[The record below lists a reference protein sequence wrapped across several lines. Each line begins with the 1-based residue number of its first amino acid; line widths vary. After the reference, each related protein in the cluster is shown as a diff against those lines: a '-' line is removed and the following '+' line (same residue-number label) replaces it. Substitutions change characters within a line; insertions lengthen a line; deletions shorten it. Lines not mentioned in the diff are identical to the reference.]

1 MKAAVKKRR
10 GLPKRGA
17 FLAAYVRTASITKA
31 ARAARI
37 ERRLHYNWLADDPE
51 YPKLFAAAQ
60 TEAAQILED
69 EAIRRAHEGVL
80 KPLTYKGQFSYKT
93 RPRKD
98 ANGAV
103 IKDKDGRVQVEEYG
117 APLAIREYSDGMMMF
132 LLRGFLPAKYREN
145 SSVEL
150 SGPGGGA
157 ITLTDPRLAEL
168 TDEEL
173 ETLANLARKLEP
185 AAE

>member
-1 MKAAVKKRR
+1 M
-10 GLPKRGA
+10 
-17 FLAAYVRTASITKA
+17 
-31 ARAARI
+31 
-37 ERRLHYNWLADDPE
+37 HYRWLADDRDYVLRFE
-51 YPKLFAAAQ
+51 AAKV
-60 TEAAQILED
+60 EAAQILED

-80 KPLTYKGQFSYKT
+80 KPLTYRGRFSYKT

-98 ANGAV
+98 ANGNV
-103 IKDKDGRVQVEEYG
+103 IRDKEGRVQTEEYG

-132 LLRGFLPAKYREN
+132 LLRGFMPGKYREN

-157 ITLTDPRLAEL
+157 IPVSDPRLAEF

-173 ETLANLARKLEP
+173 ETFVNLARKLEP

>member
-1 MKAAVKKRR
+1 MALKKKR
-10 GLPKRGA
+10 GLPKKGA
-17 FLAAYVRTASITKA
+17 FLAAYIRTASITKA
-31 ARAARI
+31 ARAAQV
-37 ERRLHYNWLADDPE
+37 ERQLHYRWLADDAE
-51 YPKLFAAAQ
+51 YPKQFAAAQ

-80 KPLTYKGQFSYKT
+80 EPLVYKGRFQYKVRPKKKPDGSY
-93 RPRKD
+93 
-98 ANGAV
+98 
-103 IKDKDGRVQVEEYG
+103 VEENGRKVYEDYG
-117 APLAIREYSDGMMMF
+117 APLAIRKYSDGLLQM
-132 LLRGFLPAKYREN
+132 LLRGFMPTKYREN

-157 ITLTDPRLAEL
+157 IPVSDPRLAEF

-173 ETLANLARKLEP
+173 ETFVNLARKLEP